1 MRIKYILIVIS
12 FLSLFVTASGVE
24 NYETFDESYAEIRC
38 GQLRNSF
45 FPMRYDGE
53 NEKVFIGV
61 TALFYFLEL
70 YDVETDLDKLTVS
83 YTVKGEKKKIKLDER
98 NAFVLD
104 DELYVEMDTLKKKFD
119 FRNITFDYSMLT
131 LSLIPNF
138 LLPNEER
145 AQGKIDRLR
154 FDAQKDEDTKDDYI
168 IMGRKVL
175 TPGFVKL
182 NYYSY
187 DFPKYDNLSYEYGNQ
202 FLYGSLYLNGDL
214 KDGDIVNYGNLTYDD
229 ILGEND
235 LVLGNIYM
243 DKPHFI
249 NASSDVIGISLNNE
263 RTYFFRDSGMTI
275 IKGEAEGAETVE
287 LYTGS
292 FLLDYIHPTSKN
304 FEFKISD
311 GSMSDSY
318 IMKIYY
324 ADGKYEERKVFSIN
338 DLNILQKGKN
348 KINMQIGKESKTGHE
363 QGNFVLYYGLTDNL
377 TAGVGYGM
385 LTSPSGKKFDFFRNN
400 ILFNSRHK
408 IAPTLIE
415 FKNYYEMNSNENN
428 YNIILT
434 QKYKKMQMKVAHEK
448 YSEYIYNE
456 NSIKEYN
463 SLSLGRTFNR
473 NYVEVGLEE
482 KYYLKYEKSR
492 RKNMYLYWNSYSFN
506 PFYLSVKM
514 DKSLEEE
521 SNEYGVYPTISYY
534 GFFTTI
540 LEGGFEKDGRGKWKD
555 YYSLKLDKRDVK
567 IIQDKLYGDIG
578 IFVRYSPC
586 RDMEKLRYGISFSV
600 KFDDFIYMRTTT
612 DTRKSQNSKSET
624 ITGLEVTKVFDLGSP
639 AAQYDNRSSVTN
651 ASIHGKIYLDKN
663 SNDIFDEGD
672 IPIEGAC
679 VLIDGSKFYSNEN
692 GDYIA
697 NGIATPTVV
706 SLEVDRKTIDP
717 MYKSNF
723 SKIRIKTLPSTK
735 MALDIP
741 LDIISIIS
749 GNIYNKL
756 DVPENKF
763 SRKLSLVSIELV
775 KDGKIVDE
783 TKPEFDGMYFFED
796 VLPGRYKIR
805 FVYFGPEDIEFSEK
819 ELDIDVDT
827 TGGDTGEYFEGY
839 DVDMFL
845 DSGGKDC
852 EN

>member
-53 NEKVFIGV
+53 NEKVYIGI

-98 NAFVLD
+98 EAFILD
-104 DELYVEMDTLKKKFD
+104 DELYVEMDSLKEKFD

-131 LSLIPNF
+131 LSLIPTF

-202 FLYGSLYLNGDL
+202 FLYGSLYLNGNL

-385 LTSPSGKKFDFFRNN
+385 LTSPSGKKFDFFRNK
-400 ILFNSRHK
+400 ILYNSRHK

-428 YNIILT
+428 YNITLT
-434 QKYKKMQMKVAHEK
+434 QKYKKMQMKLAHEK

-463 SLSLGRTFNR
+463 SLLKIETK
-473 NYVEVGLEE
+473 EVKFGKVAQGTDNNTPVDAGYIKIEGQANEKVIVQFTDGMKEE
-482 KYYLKYEKSR
+482 WKSNIR
-492 RKNMYLYWNSYSFN
+492 E
-506 PFYLSVKM
+506 VK
-514 DKSLEEE
+514 
-521 SNEYGVYPTISYY
+521 V
-534 GFFTTI
+534 
-540 LEGGFEKDGRGKWKD
+540 
-555 YYSLKLDKRDVK
+555 SLKSGNEPTMLTYFPELRPELSQSLALNDNDNTMDLIGKLTVPQEAKPGDYEGTLKVK
-567 IIQDKLYGDIG
+567 
-578 IFVRYSPC
+578 VRY
-586 RDMEKLRYGISFSV
+586 E
-600 KFDDFIYMRTTT
+600 
-612 DTRKSQNSKSET
+612 
-624 ITGLEVTKVFDLGSP
+624 
-639 AAQYDNRSSVTN
+639 
-651 ASIHGKIYLDKN
+651 
-663 SNDIFDEGD
+663 
-672 IPIEGAC
+672 
-679 VLIDGSKFYSNEN
+679 
-692 GDYIA
+692 
-697 NGIATPTVV
+697 
-706 SLEVDRKTIDP
+706 
-717 MYKSNF
+717 
-723 SKIRIKTLPSTK
+723 
-735 MALDIP
+735 
-741 LDIISIIS
+741 
-749 GNIYNKL
+749 
-756 DVPENKF
+756 
-763 SRKLSLVSIELV
+763 
-775 KDGKIVDE
+775 
-783 TKPEFDGMYFFED
+783 
-796 VLPGRYKIR
+796 
-805 FVYFGPEDIEFSEK
+805 
-819 ELDIDVDT
+819 
-827 TGGDTGEYFEGY
+827 
-839 DVDMFL
+839 
-845 DSGGKDC
+845 
-852 EN
+852 